1 LDSRGARSA
10 FGPALR
16 GHLGLP
22 GVRAPASPGPAK
34 PRGGVLSALHP
45 QQSFRFAPS
54 EHARFDNFEAGA
66 NTELLQRLQAPL
78 AEPRAFDGIWLF
90 GPAGRGKSHLLQ
102 ATAQA
107 AAAQDSSAAQDEPA
121 ASLQVA
127 YLPLA
132 RIASPLALEG
142 LEAMDLVLL
151 DDIDRWLGS
160 EDHERALMALYTGLF
175 QSGARLVV
183 ASVAAPAALVT
194 VLPDL
199 ASRLRALASF
209 ELQDIDDDARARVL
223 VARAQQRGLPLAPEP
238 LRYWL
243 RRGPRDLKRLLEDL
257 ELLLD
262 DALGEQSPVTV
273 NSVKR
278 VLQL

>member
-1 LDSRGARSA
+1 
-10 FGPALR
+10 
-16 GHLGLP
+16 
-22 GVRAPASPGPAK
+22 
-34 PRGGVLSALHP
+34 
-45 QQSFRFAPS
+45 
-54 EHARFDNFEAGA
+54 
-66 NTELLQRLQAPL
+66 
-78 AEPRAFDGIWLF
+78 
-90 GPAGRGKSHLLQ
+90 
-102 ATAQA
+102 
-107 AAAQDSSAAQDEPA
+107 
-121 ASLQVA
+121 
-127 YLPLA
+127 
-132 RIASPLALEG
+132 
-142 LEAMDLVLL
+142 MDLVLL